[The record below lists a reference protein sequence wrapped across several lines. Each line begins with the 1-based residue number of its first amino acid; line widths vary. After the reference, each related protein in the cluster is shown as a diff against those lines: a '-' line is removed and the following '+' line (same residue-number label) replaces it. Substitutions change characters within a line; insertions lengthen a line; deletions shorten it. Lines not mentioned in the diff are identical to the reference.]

1 MSAAAVTVLAALS
14 LPAAACLPGSV
25 HAASWSTH
33 AGAVD
38 RSQPVAFD
46 VWVGEDG
53 RVHRAT
59 YDFPDFGTYVGDL
72 TTIELS
78 DFGADVHIEL
88 PAEAVDG

>member
-33 AGAVD
+33 AGVVD

-88 PAEAVDG
+88 PAEAIDG